1 MSLGSICGI
10 PLRSNISRNF
20 CTPLSAII
28 TTLPHRNMMITIVPM
43 TAVALAAIAVAL
55 AVVAVAAEVKA
66 KEVQHGRVVATS
78 ASSP

>member
-43 TAVALAAIAVAL
+43 TAVALAAIAV
-55 AVVAVAAEVKA
+55 VAVAAEVKA

>member
-43 TAVALAAIAVAL
+43 TAVALAAIAI

>member
-43 TAVALAAIAVAL
+43 TAVALAAL